1 MLNCLLLPNSEL
13 FTHCRLQGCLA
24 TNTCKCQYGD
34 FSFVWPLLVKFYS
47 LYSDLNMFFYQLSVL
62 GSPKILSN
70 ALMHLTGN
78 KLSWSWSS
86 MQWMAGQTI
95 RKPLAVVSYT
105 HQIPGRTPTTCYHQ
119 SVMEKPWNDADSIEA
134 LHWHW
139 HSARFHPALIS
150 TLVHCCPGPGSQLTQ
165 LWVEWI
171 IETVCGTLAICCHLS
186 PPPVSWPG
194 QGLPTMFGICHKPF
208 FLTSPSIDLLCRSY
222 LLLYLFDASWLNLRI
237 WIWVKK
243 IVELEIFPWLSNIM

>member
-1 MLNCLLLPNSEL
+1 
-13 FTHCRLQGCLA
+13 
-24 TNTCKCQYGD
+24 
-34 FSFVWPLLVKFYS
+34 
-47 LYSDLNMFFYQLSVL
+47 
-62 GSPKILSN
+62 
-70 ALMHLTGN
+70 MHLTGD
-78 KLSWSWSS
+78 KLSWSRSS

-105 HQIPGRTPTTCYHQ
+105 PDPWPHPPLLS
-119 SVMEKPWNDADSIEA
+119 SVSDGETLEWCDSIEA

-171 IETVCGTLAICCHLS
+171 IETVCGTLDICCHL
-186 PPPVSWPG
+186 SWPG

-208 FLTSPSIDLLCRSY
+208 FLTSPSIDLLWLSY
-222 LLLYLFDASWLNLRI
+222 LLLYLFDASWLNLWI

>member
-1 MLNCLLLPNSEL
+1 
-13 FTHCRLQGCLA
+13 
-24 TNTCKCQYGD
+24 
-34 FSFVWPLLVKFYS
+34 
-47 LYSDLNMFFYQLSVL
+47 
-62 GSPKILSN
+62 
-70 ALMHLTGN
+70 MHLTGD

-95 RKPLAVVSYT
+95 RKPLAFVSYI
-105 HQIPGRTPTTCYHQ
+105 HQIPGHTHHCYHQ
-119 SVMEKPWNDADSIEA
+119 SVMEKPWNDATLLRLSIDTA
-134 LHWHW
+134 PG
-139 HSARFHPALIS
+139 ATHPWFKNS

-171 IETVCGTLAICCHLS
+171 IETICGTLDICCHLS

-208 FLTSPSIDLLCRSY
+208 FLTSPSIDLLWLSY